1 MLQRKMRIGY
11 TRAARMIEKMEE
23 KGLISEPDPKT
34 QIRDVLKKGDAA

>member
-11 TRAARMIEKMEE
+11 TRAARMIDLMES

-34 QIRDVLKKGDAA
+34 QIRQILDPSDE